1 YRVHSAGR
9 AQPRRVQ
16 GPGPRRGRG
25 RIARRC
31 SGRRRGRCVLRG
43 HGDGPLR
50 PGRAGHVRAVDSDRG
65 HRRGGRNRRSS
76 PRLAGHGR
84 ADHGPSS
91 ALRQTLRRSAFRAHR
106 GRRDLCRRGQ
116 VWGLPRT
123 GAGLRLME
131 VGGIQALRRWRAR
144 QSGRVGLVPT
154 MGALHSGH
162 QALMTRAR
170 AESDLVVTSIF
181 VNPLQFGADEDFVQ
195 YPRPIASDLAKCEEA
210 GVDFVFA
217 PALGE
222 MYPSAP
228 EVRVVAGRMGAVF
241 EGEAR
246 PGHFD
251 GVLTV
256 VAKLFNLIEPDVTVF
271 GLKDIQQFCLVKRM
285 IADLDFDIEII
296 GLPVVRD
303 ADGLAMSSR
312 NEYLSPSDR
321 ERALTIPRAL
331 DAAAEVAAGRA
342 PEGADP
348 GASALRGAASG
359 RAASGETVT
368 RRAASGETAIGSV
381 ADGVLPESIESAARA
396 VLEPAAE
403 RGELDIIYL
412 SLVDAS
418 TLRPCPADFRGSAL
432 LLVSATVGGTHLID
446 NLPLEF

>member
-1 YRVHSAGR
+1 
-9 AQPRRVQ
+9 
-16 GPGPRRGRG
+16 
-25 RIARRC
+25 
-31 SGRRRGRCVLRG
+31 
-43 HGDGPLR
+43 
-50 PGRAGHVRAVDSDRG
+50 
-65 HRRGGRNRRSS
+65 
-76 PRLAGHGR
+76 
-84 ADHGPSS
+84 
-91 ALRQTLRRSAFRAHR
+91 
-106 GRRDLCRRGQ
+106 
-116 VWGLPRT
+116 
-123 GAGLRLME
+123 ME

-256 VAKLFNLIEPDVTVF
+256 VAKLFNLIKPDVTVF

-321 ERALTIPRAL
+321 ERALAIPRAL
-331 DAAAEVAAGRA
+331 DAAAEVAAG
-342 PEGADP
+342 GA
-348 GASALRGAASG
+348 REGAASG
-359 RAASGETVT
+359 GAASGG
-368 RRAASGETAIGSV
+368 ADSGEAVVESV
-381 ADGVLPESIESAARA
+381 ADGVLPEAIESAARA
-396 VLEPAAE
+396 VLESAAE

>member
-1 YRVHSAGR
+1 
-9 AQPRRVQ
+9 
-16 GPGPRRGRG
+16 
-25 RIARRC
+25 
-31 SGRRRGRCVLRG
+31 
-43 HGDGPLR
+43 
-50 PGRAGHVRAVDSDRG
+50 
-65 HRRGGRNRRSS
+65 
-76 PRLAGHGR
+76 
-84 ADHGPSS
+84 
-91 ALRQTLRRSAFRAHR
+91 
-106 GRRDLCRRGQ
+106 
-116 VWGLPRT
+116 
-123 GAGLRLME
+123 ME

-348 GASALRGAASG
+348 GAGALHGGASG
-359 RAASGETVT
+359 EAASGEAVT

-381 ADGVLPESIESAARA
+381 ADGVLPEAIESAARA
-396 VLEPAAE
+396 VLESAAE

>member
-1 YRVHSAGR
+1 
-9 AQPRRVQ
+9 
-16 GPGPRRGRG
+16 
-25 RIARRC
+25 
-31 SGRRRGRCVLRG
+31 
-43 HGDGPLR
+43 
-50 PGRAGHVRAVDSDRG
+50 
-65 HRRGGRNRRSS
+65 
-76 PRLAGHGR
+76 
-84 ADHGPSS
+84 
-91 ALRQTLRRSAFRAHR
+91 
-106 GRRDLCRRGQ
+106 
-116 VWGLPRT
+116 
-123 GAGLRLME
+123 
-131 VGGIQALRRWRAR
+131 GIQALCRWRAR

-348 GASALRGAASG
+348 GASALRGG
-359 RAASGETVT
+359 ASGE
-368 RRAASGETAIGSV
+368 AAIGSV
-381 ADGVLPESIESAARA
+381 ADGVLPEVIESAARA
-396 VLEPAAE
+396 VLESAAE

>member
-1 YRVHSAGR
+1 
-9 AQPRRVQ
+9 
-16 GPGPRRGRG
+16 
-25 RIARRC
+25 
-31 SGRRRGRCVLRG
+31 
-43 HGDGPLR
+43 
-50 PGRAGHVRAVDSDRG
+50 
-65 HRRGGRNRRSS
+65 
-76 PRLAGHGR
+76 
-84 ADHGPSS
+84 
-91 ALRQTLRRSAFRAHR
+91 
-106 GRRDLCRRGQ
+106 
-116 VWGLPRT
+116 
-123 GAGLRLME
+123 ME

-256 VAKLFNLIEPDVTVF
+256 VAKLFNLIKPDVTVF

-321 ERALTIPRAL
+321 ERALAIPRAL
-331 DAAAEVAAGRA
+331 DAAAEVAEGRA

-348 GASALRGAASG
+348 GGAD
-359 RAASGETVT
+359 SGEAVV
-368 RRAASGETAIGSV
+368 ESV
-381 ADGVLPESIESAARA
+381 ADGVLPEAIESAARA
-396 VLEPAAE
+396 VLESAAE

-432 LLVSATVGGTHLID
+432 LLVSAIVGGTHLID

>member
-1 YRVHSAGR
+1 
-9 AQPRRVQ
+9 
-16 GPGPRRGRG
+16 
-25 RIARRC
+25 
-31 SGRRRGRCVLRG
+31 
-43 HGDGPLR
+43 
-50 PGRAGHVRAVDSDRG
+50 
-65 HRRGGRNRRSS
+65 
-76 PRLAGHGR
+76 
-84 ADHGPSS
+84 
-91 ALRQTLRRSAFRAHR
+91 
-106 GRRDLCRRGQ
+106 
-116 VWGLPRT
+116 
-123 GAGLRLME
+123 ME

-256 VAKLFNLIEPDVTVF
+256 VAKLFNLIKPDVTVF

-321 ERALTIPRAL
+321 ERALAIPRAL
-331 DAAAEVAAGRA
+331 DAAAEVAAGGVR
-342 PEGADP
+342 EGP
-348 GASALRGAASG
+348 PREGPPREGPTRGRPSSSRLRTASCPRRSSRLRVRCSSRRPSAGSSTSSTSASSMRRPCG
-359 RAASGETVT
+359 PVRPTSGD
-368 RRAASGETAIGSV
+368 RRCCSSR
-381 ADGVLPESIESAARA
+381 PSSAAPTSSTTCRWNSEVHRVA
-396 VLEPAAE
+396 GSRPAGRIPPVTGRRSIPE
-403 RGELDIIYL
+403 HTGNRLDTEL
-412 SLVDAS
+412 
-418 TLRPCPADFRGSAL
+418 
-432 LLVSATVGGTHLID
+432 
-446 NLPLEF
+446 

>member
-1 YRVHSAGR
+1 
-9 AQPRRVQ
+9 
-16 GPGPRRGRG
+16 
-25 RIARRC
+25 
-31 SGRRRGRCVLRG
+31 
-43 HGDGPLR
+43 
-50 PGRAGHVRAVDSDRG
+50 
-65 HRRGGRNRRSS
+65 
-76 PRLAGHGR
+76 
-84 ADHGPSS
+84 
-91 ALRQTLRRSAFRAHR
+91 
-106 GRRDLCRRGQ
+106 
-116 VWGLPRT
+116 
-123 GAGLRLME
+123 ME

-222 MYPSAP
+222 MYPTAP

-256 VAKLFNLIEPDVTVF
+256 VAKLFNLIKPDVTVF

-321 ERALTIPRAL
+321 ERALAIPRAL
-331 DAAAEVAAGRA
+331 DAAAEVAAGGVR
-342 PEGADP
+342 E
-348 GASALRGAASG
+348 GAASG
-359 RAASGETVT
+359 GADSGEAVV
-368 RRAASGETAIGSV
+368 ESV
-381 ADGVLPESIESAARA
+381 ADGVLPEAIESAARA
-396 VLEPAAE
+396 VLESAAE

-432 LLVSATVGGTHLID
+432 LLVSAIVGGTHLID

>member
-1 YRVHSAGR
+1 
-9 AQPRRVQ
+9 
-16 GPGPRRGRG
+16 
-25 RIARRC
+25 
-31 SGRRRGRCVLRG
+31 
-43 HGDGPLR
+43 
-50 PGRAGHVRAVDSDRG
+50 
-65 HRRGGRNRRSS
+65 
-76 PRLAGHGR
+76 
-84 ADHGPSS
+84 
-91 ALRQTLRRSAFRAHR
+91 
-106 GRRDLCRRGQ
+106 
-116 VWGLPRT
+116 
-123 GAGLRLME
+123 ME

-256 VAKLFNLIEPDVTVF
+256 VAKLFNLIKPDVTVF

-321 ERALTIPRAL
+321 ERALAIPRAL
-331 DAAAEVAAGRA
+331 DAAAEVAAGGVR
-342 PEGADP
+342 E
-348 GASALRGAASG
+348 GAASG
-359 RAASGETVT
+359 GADSGEAVV
-368 RRAASGETAIGSV
+368 ESV
-381 ADGVLPESIESAARA
+381 ADGVLPEAIESAARA
-396 VLEPAAE
+396 VLESAAE
-403 RGELDIIYL
+403 RGELEIIYL

>member
-1 YRVHSAGR
+1 
-9 AQPRRVQ
+9 
-16 GPGPRRGRG
+16 
-25 RIARRC
+25 
-31 SGRRRGRCVLRG
+31 
-43 HGDGPLR
+43 
-50 PGRAGHVRAVDSDRG
+50 
-65 HRRGGRNRRSS
+65 
-76 PRLAGHGR
+76 
-84 ADHGPSS
+84 
-91 ALRQTLRRSAFRAHR
+91 
-106 GRRDLCRRGQ
+106 
-116 VWGLPRT
+116 
-123 GAGLRLME
+123 ME

-170 AESDLVVTSIF
+170 VESDLVVTSIF

-222 MYPSAP
+222 MYPTAP

-256 VAKLFNLIEPDVTVF
+256 VAKLFNLIKPDVTVF

-321 ERALTIPRAL
+321 ERALAIPRAL
-331 DAAAEVAAGRA
+331 DAAAEVAAGGVR
-342 PEGADP
+342 E
-348 GASALRGAASG
+348 GAASG
-359 RAASGETVT
+359 GADSGEAVV
-368 RRAASGETAIGSV
+368 ESV
-381 ADGVLPESIESAARA
+381 ADGVLPEAIESAARA
-396 VLEPAAE
+396 VLESAAE

-432 LLVSATVGGTHLID
+432 LLVSAIVGGTHLID

>member
-1 YRVHSAGR
+1 
-9 AQPRRVQ
+9 
-16 GPGPRRGRG
+16 
-25 RIARRC
+25 
-31 SGRRRGRCVLRG
+31 
-43 HGDGPLR
+43 
-50 PGRAGHVRAVDSDRG
+50 
-65 HRRGGRNRRSS
+65 
-76 PRLAGHGR
+76 
-84 ADHGPSS
+84 
-91 ALRQTLRRSAFRAHR
+91 
-106 GRRDLCRRGQ
+106 
-116 VWGLPRT
+116 
-123 GAGLRLME
+123 ME

-256 VAKLFNLIEPDVTVF
+256 VAKLFNLIKPDVTVF

-321 ERALTIPRAL
+321 ERALAIPRAL
-331 DAAAEVAAGRA
+331 DAAAEVAAG
-342 PEGADP
+342 GA
-348 GASALRGAASG
+348 REGAASG
-359 RAASGETVT
+359 GAASGG
-368 RRAASGETAIGSV
+368 ADSGEAVVESV
-381 ADGVLPESIESAARA
+381 ADGVLPEAIESAARA
-396 VLEPAAE
+396 VLESAAE
-403 RGELDIIYL
+403 RGELEIIYL

>member
-1 YRVHSAGR
+1 
-9 AQPRRVQ
+9 
-16 GPGPRRGRG
+16 
-25 RIARRC
+25 
-31 SGRRRGRCVLRG
+31 
-43 HGDGPLR
+43 
-50 PGRAGHVRAVDSDRG
+50 
-65 HRRGGRNRRSS
+65 
-76 PRLAGHGR
+76 
-84 ADHGPSS
+84 
-91 ALRQTLRRSAFRAHR
+91 
-106 GRRDLCRRGQ
+106 
-116 VWGLPRT
+116 
-123 GAGLRLME
+123 ME

-256 VAKLFNLIEPDVTVF
+256 VAKLFNLIKPDVTVF

-321 ERALTIPRAL
+321 ERALAIPRAL
-331 DAAAEVAAGRA
+331 DAAAEVAAGGVR
-342 PEGADP
+342 E
-348 GASALRGAASG
+348 GAASG
-359 RAASGETVT
+359 GADSGEAVV
-368 RRAASGETAIGSV
+368 ESV
-381 ADGVLPESIESAARA
+381 ADGVLPEAIESAARA
-396 VLEPAAE
+396 VLESAAE